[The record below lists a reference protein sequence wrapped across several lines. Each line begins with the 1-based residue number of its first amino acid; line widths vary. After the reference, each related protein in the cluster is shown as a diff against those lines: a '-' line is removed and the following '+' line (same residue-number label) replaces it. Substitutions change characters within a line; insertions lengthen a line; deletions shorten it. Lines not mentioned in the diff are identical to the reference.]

1 MAALIQLILI
11 IEILVW
17 STQVGGMIIIRIFDP
32 MKDEIFIPVLKV
44 EDFVAANKRRD
55 SYALTRDVQ
64 ATEFNGAIAARLLA
78 EARNNVKC
86 EKCGK
91 QFDAGPKQ
99 DGSAKCPECK

>member
-1 MAALIQLILI
+1 
-11 IEILVW
+11 
-17 STQVGGMIIIRIFDP
+17 
-32 MKDEIFIPVLKV
+32 MKDEIIIPVLKV

-78 EARNNVKC
+78 ETKNKIKC

-91 QFDAGPKQ
+91 EFDAGIKK
-99 DGSAKCPECK
+99 GVTAKCPDCK